1 MLRLSSTLADTTNKI
16 MLAKTQNC
24 ACRLTLPAKAAW
36 ITFLTLFNVPVM
48 SNLLSLDLEYGDI
61 DMIITAV
68 VALLVFS
75 SLSIGLLL
83 RHEVDSGI
91 TQRDKFMFVSLSFVL
106 VVISYFPVLFTGI
119 IDGGYGWVMGI
130 ILAGIVSFGEWGCS
144 NVCCK
149 HRTGISIQQVD
160 DMVM

>member
-1 MLRLSSTLADTTNKI
+1 MYTSADTTNKL
-16 MLAKTQNC
+16 MLAKTQDC
-24 ACRLTLPAKAAW
+24 ACRLTFPANAAW
-36 ITFLTLFNVPVM
+36 ITFFTLFAVPVM

-83 RHEVDSGI
+83 RQEADSGI
-91 TQRDKFMFVSLSFVL
+91 IQRDKFMLVFLSFVL
-106 VVISYFPVLFTGI
+106 VVVSYFPVLFTGI

-130 ILAGIVSFGEWGCS
+130 MLAGIVSFGEWGCL

-149 HRTGISIQQVD
+149 NRTGISAQQGD
-160 DMVM
+160 EMAM